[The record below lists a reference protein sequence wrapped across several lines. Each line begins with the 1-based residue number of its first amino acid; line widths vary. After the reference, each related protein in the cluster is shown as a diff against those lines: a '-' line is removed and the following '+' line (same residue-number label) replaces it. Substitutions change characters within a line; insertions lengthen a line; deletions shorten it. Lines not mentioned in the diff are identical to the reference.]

1 MNMKKRKKK
10 MIYKHKKTIKMTNS
24 SMKIQRI
31 NYIVIKKND
40 SPTNGTK

>member
-24 SMKIQRI
+24 SMRIQRI
-31 NYIVIKKND
+31 IKKND